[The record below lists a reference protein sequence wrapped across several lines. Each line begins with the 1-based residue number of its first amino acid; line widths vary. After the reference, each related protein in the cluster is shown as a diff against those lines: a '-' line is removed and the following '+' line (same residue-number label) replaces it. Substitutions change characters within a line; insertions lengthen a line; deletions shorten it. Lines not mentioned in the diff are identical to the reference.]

1 MITKGGDEMR
11 KLTFIIIV
19 LGVIVSF
26 LSCATSD
33 KKLSEPEGV
42 LLSQSELEQL
52 FSKNLNLIRR
62 DNTFHPTMRLDMRP
76 NGMQMMT
83 WLKEDGEH
91 RESMSG
97 MYTIKNGQKCDN
109 YIGQEK
115 CWNIYKVSE
124 EKYYFETNDGSEHGY
139 MSRY

>member
-1 MITKGGDEMR
+1 MK

-33 KKLSEPEGV
+33 KKLSEPEGI

-52 FSKNLNLIRR
+52 FSKTISLIQR
-62 DNTFHPTMRLDMRP
+62 DNTVLPTKKMTMHP
-76 NGMQMMT
+76 NGTQMLT
-83 WLKEDGEH
+83 WLKEEGEV
-91 RESMSG
+91 RDSMTG

-109 YIGQEK
+109 FVGQEK
-115 CWNIYKVSE
+115 CWKIYKVSE
-124 EKYYFETNDGSEHGY
+124 EKYYIETNDGSYFGY
-139 MSRY
+139 MSLY